1 MRTAYKV
8 LAYLVA
14 LEVVIQAAAIAYGV
28 FGITKWVEDGATLDK
43 AVMEDESTSF
53 TGLGGLILHGMNGT
67 MLIPL
72 IALVFLIFS
81 FFAKV
86 PGGAKWAA
94 FVLLAVVVQV
104 MLGIFSHELT
114 GLGILHGINALIL
127 FGLAV
132 TAGMRVDRVQP
143 KATTGTAPEREMV

>member
-8 LAYLVA
+8 LAYLIA
-14 LEVVIQAAAIAYGV
+14 LEVMIQAAAIAYGV
-28 FGITKWVEDGATLDK
+28 FGITKWVEGGATLDK
-43 AVMEDESTSF
+43 AVMEDESTTF

-67 MLIPL
+67 MIIPVL
-72 IALVFLIFS
+72 ALVFLIFS

-104 MLGIFSHELT
+104 FLGIFSHELT
-114 GLGILHGINALIL
+114 SLGALHGVNALIL

-132 TAGMRVDRVQP
+132 TAGMRAGRQDT
-143 KATTGTAPEREMV
+143 ATMGAAHEREMV